1 MNIEDFLNLLNILYK
16 MLSKLFAHIDIIL
29 EANNA
34 ISQTDVNLSYF
45 QINRI
50 IGVRLHAVTV
60 WPVITKP
67 RYFKIT
73 DLGIA
78 HQCR

>member
-1 MNIEDFLNLLNILYK
+1 
-16 MLSKLFAHIDIIL
+16 MLSKLFAHIGLDIIL

-34 ISQTDVNLSYF
+34 ISETDVNLSYF
-45 QINRI
+45 QINGI
-50 IGVRLHAVTV
+50 KGVRLHAVTV

-73 DLGIA
+73 D
-78 HQCR
+78 